1 MCIFGSKSFYELSM
15 KRDNI
20 YSNIE
25 FTTDYSV
32 DEWNALVKLKFSK
45 YFINEDVL
53 NENKEILRTEIPNYL
68 YLIQYPEYYNLF
80 EWGIDLYMNCVNID
94 KSKAIK
100 IVASLF
106 QETSVT
112 DMKWMTNILIQPDTD
127 YFDERD
133 KVSYYFKVIDE
144 ILEGVFKPRF
154 RLFSKMLFFK
164 ENLHIVDNYSSDFGK
179 LINDI
184 PNSCKSKIELFLQ
197 DPIFSIPTNQ
207 WRNIAAHKS
216 YTINK
221 NNIIIEYGR
230 GNIQTET
237 ITFEDFYKILEW
249 IKNIYRS
256 IRFSQVVFHLNFTK
270 EIVEEL
276 GGTEMMNIR
285 FESSLLYI
293 IHNMQI
299 VGFKFVSTNIDFDL
313 FCLNIEGKKNHDIRS
328 SLIHASQCLDQ
339 LSCAL
344 YDDKYIRDK
353 FKKCSVNI
361 LNKNQEKVASA
372 TVSIEIALKKVYGK
386 IELKEYLDNVSFY
399 VKIP

>member
-1 MCIFGSKSFYELSM
+1 M

-164 ENLHIVDNYSSDFGK
+164 
-179 LINDI
+179 
-184 PNSCKSKIELFLQ
+184 
-197 DPIFSIPTNQ
+197 
-207 WRNIAAHKS
+207 
-216 YTINK
+216 
-221 NNIIIEYGR
+221 
-230 GNIQTET
+230 
-237 ITFEDFYKILEW
+237 
-249 IKNIYRS
+249 
-256 IRFSQVVFHLNFTK
+256 
-270 EIVEEL
+270 
-276 GGTEMMNIR
+276 
-285 FESSLLYI
+285 
-293 IHNMQI
+293 
-299 VGFKFVSTNIDFDL
+299 
-313 FCLNIEGKKNHDIRS
+313 
-328 SLIHASQCLDQ
+328 
-339 LSCAL
+339 
-344 YDDKYIRDK
+344 
-353 FKKCSVNI
+353 
-361 LNKNQEKVASA
+361 
-372 TVSIEIALKKVYGK
+372 
-386 IELKEYLDNVSFY
+386 
-399 VKIP
+399 